1 MKCNNMFRFVSKN
14 KHLIIVRCLKG
25 VLCYPSFKTHK
36 LKIPTWQT
44 DSSKVTSHLTT
55 RSNVAGQEEGSPD

>member
-1 MKCNNMFRFVSKN
+1 MKCNNMCHSVSKN

-25 VLCYPSFKTHK
+25 VLCSPPLTQHK

-55 RSNVAGQEEGSPD
+55 RGNVAGQEEGSPD